1 MCTASLTLAPPR
13 LIQGRGAACHWM
25 SRDLL
30 RRFGAEPLAERVV
43 IDGKFISGGR
53 LPLMVEYDAPPP
65 FNGRRA
71 GASAPPFLKQAPPC
85 PMCRHHGGASRRAR
99 LAGSR

>member
-1 MCTASLTLAPPR
+1 MRALRRKSCFFCGAAAGARYIAWMCTASLTLAPPR

-43 IDGKFISGGR
+43 IDG
-53 LPLMVEYDAPPP
+53 
-65 FNGRRA
+65 
-71 GASAPPFLKQAPPC
+71 
-85 PMCRHHGGASRRAR
+85 
-99 LAGSR
+99 